1 MKGLQKAADRLVND
15 MLAVQPGETVAVTCD
30 PKTDR
35 EMTME
40 IAKAVHEAG
49 AHPLI
54 IENMPPEGDGVMKE
68 TDVPTMALAGAL

>member
-49 AHPLI
+49 HIL
-54 IENMPPEGDGVMKE
+54 
-68 TDVPTMALAGAL
+68 